1 MNMWFSARL
10 YQQAIFHSNACGVP
24 YYCTRRAILQSNRAP
39 HYISRR
45 APSSNHTGAIPP
57 TRGAPYYFARR
68 VPFYYKQGAVCFMLA
83 DAILLYALCHIL
95 CTRGAILLHAG
106 RHTPSTQGVI
116 LLHAGKNYIARG
128 GLYYCTGSATCYMR
142 TGCHASNKQNKST
155 LYTFLS
161 TTVKLKFKY

>member
-1 MNMWFSARL
+1 MWFSARL

-24 YYCTRRAILQSNRAP
+24 YYCTRRAILQTNRAP

-83 DAILLYALCHIL
+83 DAILLYALCGCAIFYAL
-95 CTRGAILLHAG
+95 GAPYYCTPGATLQAHRASYYCTQEKIILLVG
-106 RHTPSTQGVI
+106 RYT
-116 LLHAGKNYIARG
+116 IARG
-128 GLYYCTGSATCYMR
+128 APHATCGRGVTVMLQISKISR
-142 TGCHASNKQNKST
+142 LCT
-155 LYTFLS
+155 LF
-161 TTVKLKFKY
+161 